1 MFSPRSTAFLQLIPW
16 EPLYILQSINEANI
30 TSKIITPNDCVLH
43 IYNIYINIYIYKQRA
58 YILWVLL
65 HRNHKWEG
73 GKSCAFLVFNR
84 HSSRSY
90 TDYTNIV
97 IKQYSPF
104 VVYHLLPE
112 NHSSDLEAIE
122 WRNGVLDQSHI
133 RFETIESLNIHFDI
147 NSFDLNLCLMLQVCC
162 EWLMKGM
169 FPSVPVQSMAIA
181 NAFKTLL
188 DKLMAYWQIG

>member
-1 MFSPRSTAFLQLIPW
+1 M
-16 EPLYILQSINEANI
+16 
-30 TSKIITPNDCVLH
+30 
-43 IYNIYINIYIYKQRA
+43 
-58 YILWVLL
+58 
-65 HRNHKWEG
+65 
-73 GKSCAFLVFNR
+73 FNR

-97 IKQYSPF
+97 IKQYSRF
-104 VVYHLLPE
+104 VVYHLLPK

-122 WRNGVLDQSHI
+122 WRNSVSDQSHI

-147 NSFDLNLCLMLQVCC
+147 SSFDLNLCLMLQVWC
-162 EWLMKGM
+162 EWLMKGV

-188 DKLMAYWQIG
+188 DHIDKLDSLE